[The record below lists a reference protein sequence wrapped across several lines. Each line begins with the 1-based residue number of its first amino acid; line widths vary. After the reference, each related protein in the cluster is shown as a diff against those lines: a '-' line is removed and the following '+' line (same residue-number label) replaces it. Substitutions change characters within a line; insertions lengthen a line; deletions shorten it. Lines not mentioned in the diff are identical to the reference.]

1 MKPTNLIII
10 FGTLIIL
17 GIIYLIYQQNKK
29 EKIKQAAV
37 NSGIPLSIATAAS
50 QSSDPNRSFRSLGV
64 PPEVANLLSSGIPV
78 GKEIYK
84 CTHTDSKGN
93 QTTYDGPCTSVDA
106 NNGWVTSSK

>member
-10 FGTLIIL
+10 FGTLIVL

-37 NSGIPLSIATAAS
+37 NSGIPLPIATAAS
-50 QSSDPNRSFRSLGV
+50 QSSDPNRALRSLGV
-64 PPEVANLLSSGIPV
+64 PAEVANLISSGVPV
-78 GKEIYK
+78 NAEIYQCK
-84 CTHTDSKGN
+84 DSRTGAI
-93 QTTYDGPCTSVDA
+93 YDGPCTAVDA